1 MSEIKDRLREAR
13 RNKGLSQAG
22 LSKLLG
28 VSQAAIAAI
37 ESGRNKRPTNLA
49 SIAKALDISPYWLE
63 TGKEDNDGISNA
75 TPLSSEEMSRLE
87 KVKELI
93 ENRFNGSQAEFARAI
108 GKAPAQ
114 VNQWM
119 NGYRNIGTG
128 AAAHIEATLSLPRGW
143 LDSKEE
149 FRQPESNASIL
160 GTLAEWDN
168 DTPLLPDDCEVPLY
182 KEIHLS
188 AGNGFSD
195 DIADY
200 NGYKLRF
207 SKSTLRRHGINP
219 ADVVCV
225 TADGD
230 SMEPVFPSGA
240 TLGINT
246 ADKTIRDGQIYAIN
260 HGGLLRTKILHK
272 LPENKV
278 RIRSYN
284 QSEYPDEEAS
294 LDDLSVIGRV
304 FWWSVMV

>member
-13 RNKGLSQAG
+13 RSKGLSQAG

-28 VSQAAIAAI
+28 VSQASIAAI
-37 ESGRNKRPTNLA
+37 EAGRNKRPTNLV
-49 SIAKALDISPYWLE
+49 SIAKALDVSPYWLE
-63 TGKEDNDGISNA
+63 TGKEDKEIVSNA
-75 TPLSSEEMSRLE
+75 TPLG
-87 KVKELI
+87 KI
-93 ENRFNGSQAEFARAI
+93 E
-108 GKAPAQ
+108 
-114 VNQWM
+114 
-119 NGYRNIGTG
+119 
-128 AAAHIEATLSLPRGW
+128 
-143 LDSKEE
+143 
-149 FRQPESNASIL
+149 
-160 GTLAEWDN
+160 EWDN
-168 DTPLLPDDCEVPLY
+168 DTPLSEDDCEAPLY
-182 KEIHLS
+182 KEIKLS
-188 AGNGFSD
+188 AGNGFAD
-195 DIADY
+195 DIEDY

-207 SKSTLRRHGINP
+207 SRNTLRKHGINP

-225 TADGD
+225 MADGD

-240 TLGINT
+240 TLGIDTGSKN
-246 ADKTIRDGQIYAIN
+246 IRDGQIYAIN

>member
-13 RNKGLSQAG
+13 RNKDLSQAE

-37 ESGRNKRPTNLA
+37 ESGRNKRPTNLVA
-49 SIAKALDISPYWLE
+49 IAKALDVSPYWLE
-63 TGKEDNDGISNA
+63 TGKEDMEVRANA
-75 TPLSSEEMSRLE
+75 TPLGR
-87 KVKELI
+87 I
-93 ENRFNGSQAEFARAI
+93 
-108 GKAPAQ
+108 
-114 VNQWM
+114 
-119 NGYRNIGTG
+119 
-128 AAAHIEATLSLPRGW
+128 
-143 LDSKEE
+143 
-149 FRQPESNASIL
+149 
-160 GTLAEWDN
+160 AEWDSN
-168 DTPLLPDDCEVPLY
+168 TPLSDDDCEAPLY
-182 KEIHLS
+182 KEIKLS
-188 AGNGFSD
+188 AGNGFAD
-195 DIADY
+195 DIEDY

-246 ADKTIRDGQIYAIN
+246 ADKVIKDSKIYAIN

-304 FWWSVMV
+304 FWWSVIA

>member
-13 RNKGLSQAG
+13 RNKDLSQAE

-49 SIAKALDISPYWLE
+49 SIAKALDVSPYWLE
-63 TGKEDNDGISNA
+63 TGKEDMEVVSNA
-75 TPLSSEEMSRLE
+75 TPLG
-87 KVKELI
+87 KI
-93 ENRFNGSQAEFARAI
+93 E
-108 GKAPAQ
+108 
-114 VNQWM
+114 
-119 NGYRNIGTG
+119 
-128 AAAHIEATLSLPRGW
+128 
-143 LDSKEE
+143 
-149 FRQPESNASIL
+149 
-160 GTLAEWDN
+160 EWDN
-168 DTPLLPDDCEVPLY
+168 DTPLSEDDCEAPLY
-182 KEIHLS
+182 KDIKLS
-188 AGNGFSD
+188 AGNGFAD
-195 DIADY
+195 DIEDY

-207 SKSTLRRHGINP
+207 SRKTLRKHGINP

>member
-28 VSQAAIAAI
+28 VSQASIAAI
-37 ESGRNKRPTNLA
+37 EAGRNKRPTNLV
-49 SIAKALDISPYWLE
+49 SIAKALDVSPYWLE
-63 TGKEDNDGISNA
+63 TGKEDKEIVSNA
-75 TPLSSEEMSRLE
+75 TPLG
-87 KVKELI
+87 KI
-93 ENRFNGSQAEFARAI
+93 E
-108 GKAPAQ
+108 
-114 VNQWM
+114 
-119 NGYRNIGTG
+119 
-128 AAAHIEATLSLPRGW
+128 
-143 LDSKEE
+143 
-149 FRQPESNASIL
+149 
-160 GTLAEWDN
+160 EWDN
-168 DTPLLPDDCEVPLY
+168 DTPLSEDDCEAPLY
-182 KEIHLS
+182 KDVKLS
-188 AGNGFSD
+188 AGNGFAD
-195 DIADY
+195 DIEDY

-207 SKSTLRRHGINP
+207 SRNTLRKHGISPEN
-219 ADVVCV
+219 VVCV
-225 TADGD
+225 MADGD

-240 TLGINT
+240 TLGIDTGSKN
-246 ADKTIRDGQIYAIN
+246 IRDGQIYAIN

>member
-49 SIAKALDISPYWLE
+49 SIAKALDVSPYWLE
-63 TGKEDNDGISNA
+63 TGKEDMEVRANA
-75 TPLSSEEMSRLE
+75 TPLG
-87 KVKELI
+87 KI
-93 ENRFNGSQAEFARAI
+93 E
-108 GKAPAQ
+108 
-114 VNQWM
+114 
-119 NGYRNIGTG
+119 
-128 AAAHIEATLSLPRGW
+128 
-143 LDSKEE
+143 
-149 FRQPESNASIL
+149 
-160 GTLAEWDN
+160 EWDN
-168 DTPLLPDDCEVPLY
+168 DTPLSEDDCEAPLY
-182 KEIHLS
+182 KDIKLS
-188 AGNGFSD
+188 AGNGFAD
-195 DIADY
+195 DIEDY

-207 SKSTLRRHGINP
+207 SRKTLRKHGINP

-240 TLGINT
+240 TLGIDT

-272 LPENKV
+272 LPDNKV

>member
-1 MSEIKDRLREAR
+1 MHATTQRLFKAASDIKNINTPSELARFLNVSQQVIKNWETR
-13 RNKGLSQAG
+13 
-22 LSKLLG
+22 G
-28 VSQAAIAAI
+28 VSARMIPEIA
-37 ESGRNKRPTNLA
+37 ERL
-49 SIAKALDISPYWLE
+49 
-63 TGKEDNDGISNA
+63 GISVRWLRA
-75 TPLSSEEMSRLE
+75 GDGEM
-87 KVKELI
+87 
-93 ENRFNGSQAEFARAI
+93 
-108 GKAPAQ
+108 
-114 VNQWM
+114 
-119 NGYRNIGTG
+119 TG
-128 AAAHIEATLSLPRGW
+128 GVEQEI
-143 LDSKEE
+143 
-149 FRQPESNASIL
+149 ESNASIL
-160 GTLAEWDN
+160 GTLAEWDSN
-168 DTPLLPDDCEVPLY
+168 TPLLPDDCEVPLY

-207 SKSTLRRHGINP
+207 SKSTLRKHGINP

-225 TADGD
+225 MADGD

-240 TLGINT
+240 TLGIDT
-246 ADKTIRDGQIYAIN
+246 GSKTIRDGQIYAIN